1 MSNVSTI
8 RLPKRAFIGN
18 LSVGKK
24 AKHKTAKLSLPGGKI
39 ALMGSLAICFLSL
52 VALGSTI
59 AKSESRGIVAEKQNK
74 KLLSENHS
82 LQQEWK
88 YLKSPARI
96 EQLAKCELGLQRPS
110 KEQLVIIR

>member
-1 MSNVSTI
+1 MPNVSTI
-8 RLPKRAFIGN
+8 RLPKRAFIGT
-18 LSVGKK
+18 LTAGKK
-24 AKHKTAKLSLPGGKI
+24 AKRKTARLSLPGGKI
-39 ALMGSLAICFLSL
+39 ALVSSLAICLLSL
-52 VALGSTI
+52 VALGSAI
-59 AKSESRGIVAEKQNK
+59 AKSESRGIVAERQNK
-74 KLLSENHS
+74 KFLSENRS

>member
-8 RLPKRAFIGN
+8 RLPKRTLIGT
-18 LSVGKK
+18 LAAGKK
-24 AKHKTAKLSLPGGKI
+24 AKRKTANLSVPGGKI
-39 ALMGSLAICFLSL
+39 ALVSSLAICLLSL

-59 AKSESRGIVAEKQNK
+59 AESESRVIVAERQNRK
-74 KLLSENHS
+74 FLSENRS

-96 EQLAKCELGLQRPS
+96 KQLAKRELGLQHPS